1 MRIGEPRQTPAR
13 RPRNDDD
20 AVMPL
25 INIVFLLLI
34 FFMIAGKLSAA
45 DPFEISPPSSRS
57 AVNTET
63 GSLTLL
69 VGARGELALNGKELD
84 EADLRT
90 ALADRFRGDPGI
102 VLRLK
107 ADGGAKAADIIEVM
121 EIIREAGAGE
131 LDLLTL
137 PEDG

>member
-1 MRIGEPRQTPAR
+1 MRLGKPKANNR

-34 FFMIAGKLSAA
+34 FFMVAGKLTSS
-45 DPFEISPPSSRS
+45 DPFEISPPSSS
-57 AVNTET
+57 SGINEDP

-69 VGARGELALNGKELD
+69 VGRNGETALDGTVIA
-84 EADLRT
+84 EADLAN
-90 ALADRFRGDPGI
+90 ALTERLQDEPSI

-107 ADGGAKAADIIEVM
+107 ADGGAKAADVIQVM
-121 EIIREAGAGE
+121 EIIRDAGAGE
-131 LDLLTL
+131 LNLLTL
-137 PEDG
+137 PDRT

>member
-1 MRIGEPRQTPAR
+1 MRLGKSKTLNR

-34 FFMIAGKLSAA
+34 FFMVAGKLTSS
-45 DPFEISPPSSRS
+45 DPFEISPPSSS
-57 AVNTET
+57 SGINEDS

-69 VGARGELALNGKELD
+69 VGRNGETALDGTVIA
-84 EADLRT
+84 EADLAN
-90 ALADRFRGDPGI
+90 ALTERLQDEPSI

-107 ADGGAKAADIIEVM
+107 ADGGAKAADVIQVM
-121 EIIREAGAGE
+121 EIIRDAGAGE
-131 LDLLTL
+131 LNLLTL
-137 PEDG
+137 PDRT

>member
-1 MRIGEPRQTPAR
+1 MRLGKSKANNR

-34 FFMIAGKLSAA
+34 FFMVAGKLTSS
-45 DPFEISPPSSRS
+45 DPFEISPPSSS
-57 AVNTET
+57 SGINEDS

-69 VGARGELALNGKELD
+69 IGRNGETALDGTVIAEAELAN
-84 EADLRT
+84 
-90 ALADRFRGDPGI
+90 ALTERLQENPGI

-107 ADGGAKAADIIEVM
+107 ADGGAKAADVIQVM
-121 EIIREAGAGE
+121 EIIRDAGAGE
-131 LDLLTL
+131 LNLLTL
-137 PEDG
+137 PDRT